1 MTLIKDCFDDP
12 TVNVSVSPRELKLML
27 MAMNRFND
35 ELYQDSYRMS
45 DDDLE
50 RWEDLLDHVQDQ
62 ALAYSA

>member
-1 MTLIKDCFDDP
+1 
-12 TVNVSVSPRELKLML
+12 

-50 RWEDLLDHVQDQ
+50 RWEDLLDHVKDQ
-62 ALAYSA
+62 TLVYGA